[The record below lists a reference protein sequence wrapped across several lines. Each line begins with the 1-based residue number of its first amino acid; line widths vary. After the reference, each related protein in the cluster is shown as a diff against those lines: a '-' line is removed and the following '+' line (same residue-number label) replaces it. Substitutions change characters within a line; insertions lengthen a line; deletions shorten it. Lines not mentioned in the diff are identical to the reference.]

1 MKICSKCKQEKEL
14 ICFAS
19 EKRVKSGLK
28 ASCKQCDTKRVLLWH
43 KNNRDKA
50 NAINRNYTKN
60 NREKVCERVRKWRN
74 LNKEYGK
81 KKRDEYA
88 ILFPNYGKE
97 RRKNDIDNLRSPYL
111 IAKLK
116 RKGFTKEQIK
126 EYPQLIEVQK
136 ILIKTK
142 RL

>member
-1 MKICSKCKQEKEL
+1 MKTCSKCKEEKTL
-14 ICFAS
+14 DCFAS
-19 EKRVKSGLK
+19 EKRVKSGLN
-28 ASCKQCDTKRVLLWH
+28 ASCKECNTKRALLWH

-60 NREKVCERVRKWRN
+60 NLEKVLERGRKWRN

-88 ILFPNYGKE
+88 ILFPNYNKE
-97 RRKNDIDNLRSPYL
+97 RRKNDIDNLNSPYL

-126 EYPQLIEVQK
+126 EYPELIEVQK

>member
-1 MKICSKCKQEKEL
+1 MKTCTKCKCEKPL
-14 ICFAS
+14 DCFGQ

-28 ASCKQCDTKRVLLWH
+28 ASCKECDLKRTLLWH
-43 KNNRDKA
+43 KNNREKA
-50 NAINRNYTKN
+50 NEINRRWTKN
-60 NREKVCERVRKWRN
+60 NPEKVSIKGKKWRD

-97 RRKNDIDNLRSPYL
+97 RRKNYIDNLKSPYL
-111 IAKLK
+111 VAKLK

-126 EYPQLIEVQK
+126 EHPELIEVQK